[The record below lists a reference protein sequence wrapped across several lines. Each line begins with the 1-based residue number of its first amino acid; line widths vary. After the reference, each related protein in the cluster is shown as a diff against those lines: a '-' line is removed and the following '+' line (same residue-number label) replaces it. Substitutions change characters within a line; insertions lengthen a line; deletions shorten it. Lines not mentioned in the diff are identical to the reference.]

1 MNKANLL
8 LQKLDNL
15 RVLRSSC
22 SDSIEGRFR
31 VHLDEVEWNEI
42 QKLVKEIKEEG

>member
-1 MNKANLL
+1 MSKVNFL
-8 LQKLDNL
+8 LQKLHDL

-42 QKLVKEIKEEG
+42 QKLVKEMKEEG